1 VLAAKEDLAFEKE
14 EKRQLKLRLDELVA
28 STERSKT
35 LQPGSQTD
43 LNAEY
48 LKKCIYRFMAST
60 EHSEKLRLF
69 PVVSTILKF
78 TAAEV
83 KIIATVLENERNFAP
98 EAAIS
103 SLSSFAQAST
113 SWTSM
118 LFGMSDDTAPIASL
132 SSSGAVL
139 GSAPTLS
146 GASTTSAERTAATDQ
161 R

>member
-1 VLAAKEDLAFEKE
+1 M
-14 EKRQLKLRLDELVA
+14 KLRLDELLA
-28 STERSKT
+28 SVERSKT
-35 LQPGSQTD
+35 LQPGPETD
-43 LNAEY
+43 LNTEY

-78 TAAEV
+78 TPAEV
-83 KIIATVLENERNFAP
+83 KLIASVLENESNFSS

-103 SLSSFAQAST
+103 SLSSLAQVSS

-118 LFGMSDDTAPIASL
+118 LFGGSDEIVAT
-132 SSSGAVL
+132 SSAI
-139 GSAPTLS
+139 
-146 GASTTSAERTAATDQ
+146 STTATNSRSGVQ